1 MWWSMLE
8 SGLALLAA
16 CLPTLA
22 HLFTTRSLESAIKSL
37 RSVLSLHSLR
47 SNQTSTKPSPGT
59 TNTYLDIERDQS
71 NESRT
76 GLAKADIYVGNTEH
90 NMEALDS
97 VKSKRES
104 LSPLRNTCDKRQ
116 DPPSGDF

>member
-1 MWWSMLE
+1 MLE
-8 SGLALLAA
+8 SGLALIAA

-47 SNQTSTKPSPGT
+47 SNQTSSKASHDT
-59 TNTYLDIERDQS
+59 TNAYLDIERDQS

-76 GLAKADIYVGNTEH
+76 ELAKADIYVGDNEH

-97 VKSKRES
+97 VKSKRER
-104 LSPLRNTCDKRQ
+104 LSPHRNTCDKRQ
-116 DPPSGDF
+116 DPLSGDF